1 MVENN
6 LQLFHH
12 GLINKTTYT
21 CTFVYIAGAG
31 VSTSTVTTTVSQAV
45 TSSTVPGV
53 TWSSSQPPGG
63 TSFMCSISSV
73 TGSTLPSQISFGEE
87 TQFGFPAL
95 HTASQ
100 SAAEPHSLTN
110 THITSFS
117 QALSSS
123 PHTDNSSNLTPT
135 NCSQGMPKQRDEVKE
150 GSNSSSHGSNQS
162 IENIVQ
168 QPPFVSSPSTPL
180 LATVT
185 TENSMPVLH
194 VVDLPEKSA
203 NVLTTSMKTVQIFH
217 PTEKLTDG
225 TRREGYVETVQV
237 LEVKKSEHPSSK
249 GHDVEGM
256 RSAEGQWLGNVNSE
270 RERSTEGQK
279 SSYGS
284 SNGIKSAEGLQ
295 VFAANSERKRSTE
308 GQKPGDGSSNGI
320 KSAEGQQ
327 VVAANSERKRS
338 TEGSSDVNSER
349 KKSTDGQ
356 KSGDW
361 SNKGIRSA
369 KGQRLEGVSSE
380 RKKSTEGQQSGGGSS
395 EGLALDT
402 SQKLAT
408 ACDVMNSESTEMP
421 NKKRE
426 SRTDRKERK
435 QKEKSEKKVKKEREK
450 MDRKAKKEHNKKKSK
465 ILGKIGNLWP
475 MQAGQGFNDQD
486 GDSEIRVQLAE
497 DKEMIVQTNRQRHDS
512 GRSVGSD
519 SSKRSSQMVSLV
531 TGAIIDV
538 IDHDDLDVGDLGEN
552 DIPQNKQMNTE
563 ANVDVTEV
571 VQEIEQGDI
580 TENINQNNQ
589 EMPAET
595 EDNRIEKSES
605 FTNGGSFDT
614 EDRIAQS
621 VVDIDSECHTCSDS
635 IIETV
640 HYNQLS
646 ETSALTGER
655 KTLHNNGVPE
665 TSAVTGE
672 LKTLHNNG
680 VPETSA
686 VTGELKTVRNN
697 GVPETSAVT
706 GELKTVRNNGVP
718 ETSAVTGEL
727 KTVHNNGVPETSA
740 VTGELKTVHNNGV
753 PETSAVT
760 GELKTV
766 RNNGVPETSAVTGEH
781 GINQTAQQIKS
792 GAAANGDK
800 LEVNS
805 GKFSLLK
812 MDHSYTAHKPRPISN
827 GKPKTTGGKRM
838 SGKTQVPT
846 EGLRRSARLQKTH
859 DKEQSPDKG
868 AGEANTVN
876 SGATLTVENVA
887 NLQHRLANSQHM
899 STFTNI
905 KQVESSQQVEG
916 ESSQQVEGESSQHV
930 EGETSQQVEG
940 ESSQHVEGESSQ
952 HVEGE
957 SSQQVEAESSQH
969 VEGESSQQVEGQ
981 SSQLVE
987 GQSSQQVEVVTDDA
1001 LSIGSYEDGS
1011 SAMSVDSEG
1020 RRLGPSQGIK
1030 TRRYRRRV
1038 SYRRGVYKGMRCFIT
1053 PFVGDWI

>member
-63 TSFMCSISSV
+63 TSFMGSISSV

-249 GHDVEGM
+249 CHDVEGM

-621 VVDIDSECHTCSDS
+621 IVDIDSECHTCSDS

-686 VTGELKTVRNN
+686 VTGELKTVR
-697 GVPETSAVT
+697 
-706 GELKTVRNNGVP
+706 
-718 ETSAVTGEL
+718 
-727 KTVHNNGVPETSA
+727 
-740 VTGELKTVHNNGV
+740 NNGV

-916 ESSQQVEGESSQHV
+916 A
-930 EGETSQQVEG
+930 
-940 ESSQHVEGESSQ
+940 
-952 HVEGE
+952 